1 MSSASFQ
8 SKALH
13 FQNLL
18 ACYASAFGVRGSSSC
33 SLLGDSSV
41 IHLVDLEVLRNMV
54 ERELIRKQNSKV
66 VWTIKAD
73 NQPYIKSDPLRDQIP
88 P

>member
-1 MSSASFQ
+1 M
-8 SKALH
+8 
-13 FQNLL
+13 
-18 ACYASAFGVRGSSSC
+18 RGSSSC